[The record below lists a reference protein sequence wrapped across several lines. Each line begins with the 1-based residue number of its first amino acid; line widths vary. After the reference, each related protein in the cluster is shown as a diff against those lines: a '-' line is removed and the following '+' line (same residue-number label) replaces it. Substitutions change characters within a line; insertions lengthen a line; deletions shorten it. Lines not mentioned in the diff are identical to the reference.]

1 MSEISKAKRKIALRI
16 TFLILAVLTPVIY
29 TMPSYVAY
37 ADAAVVINA
46 TENDFYNKLKAAGI
60 NYAVA
65 WMTKRCMSMEYDYH
79 HHYEP
84 SDVKIG
90 KVIKSKDSVRQLPL
104 WLEWKVDSGR
114 ERDGKIHCWDGNE
127 NNRSIFHQ
135 FMHYMGLD
143 NGHWDGYKYNEIFCD
158 GGGNGMLE
166 KWTSETFGIGETK
179 QNSGCDIV
187 EDGYHWRMSSNWE
200 TYLKKAYEKHKEESK
215 NPYMIDWDKLYEGFD
230 NIGGYFNYIED
241 FNLECQDVVINIYD
255 EPDSKR
261 NDNRST
267 YPIRYFDFD
276 KESLKLT
283 AKDKYYYIKSKNKSW
298 TPITD
303 KSIVNNCT
311 NALIGIRRLE
321 DQFNGVNNRQ
331 DAPEAGY
338 EGVILYYLHDNC
350 AKLKTDDGKNAW
362 EELRTLINTI
372 ITDST
377 GKYSEANK
385 QTAKEDLELMDKW
398 KDNDY
403 VVEEGKEED
412 KEGKKYWCLDVEE
425 MNKKLEDFDDPALHV
440 GDENPGDGDKDNCYS
455 KAGSLGWIL
464 CPIIE
469 SARTAIIESYGTLV
483 EPALQMDSCLFI
495 IDGATKPKDCKNT
508 TDGTYQAWKI
518 FRDIANVAFVIL
530 FIIVIFS
537 QVTGFGIDNYGVKK
551 ALPKL
556 LVAAVLINL
565 SFIICQG
572 AIDLCNITGK
582 GIGGLFQ
589 SITKTVGYP
598 DKVKVTVGDNT
609 TTVKATDEGSWQ
621 DTNTWGKSFASNWLG
636 NSALVILVAAL
647 GIGIVL
653 SQGLAIII
661 PVFMLL
667 ISVVVAILGLV
678 AILGIR
684 QAVAVLLVVVS
695 PLAFACYILPNTK
708 SIFDKWFKTFQGL
721 LLAYP
726 ICSALV
732 YGGDMAATIL
742 MNAANGNLWVLIS
755 AAVISVAPIF
765 IIPKIIRSSMGALS
779 GGIAN
784 LSHRMGGYA
793 KGKARGRMENSALTN
808 RRNYNQMMRNQKHAA
823 SASQYNAKRGKQVLS
838 GRIGNKLAKGGQLT
852 AAQRRKYNV
861 AMGAVNANNQDSQ
874 NAYAS
879 SFDGIGDDSIE
890 SRLMGNIDSNGR
902 IKDTNMLI
910 AGLNSI
916 HDEDKLT
923 RTVKKLSET
932 GALDKLAVEDKDA
945 YHRIAQA
952 MQSRKDSVINQSI
965 GKLMD
970 KGETVSGMYA
980 SGSLKKKVQDAGTSV
995 MATQNKDVFNTE
1007 GAAELFSD
1015 DQLRAGLTAG
1025 YSGGTAAAF
1034 HNMMQNVDDERMG
1047 NIVDGMTGQDVSN
1060 LKSATVQ
1067 VKGDDGEMHEKEVGA
1082 LATIGRGSVE
1092 AGGKFVQDHAT
1103 NAVNQLRG
1111 VEGDELRPNMDEQTL
1126 KALNIKNAAPA
1137 ASDGSDTP
1145 AAAGGEPT
1153 IVDSNPNQS
1162 SISSGINVNNMTE
1175 DDYNYIQWQHD
1186 HNPGSDAPAAEG
1198 GMTIDHGNSSSSTS
1212 SNDHHFSDHS
1222 AGEGH
1227 ATGSVAR
1234 AEARAA
1240 GESSSTT
1247 SGGTMHVTPPAG
1259 SSVPHAAAPTAPD
1272 LNPVSSTG
1280 TKRDA
1285 EGHVVGE
1292 RAKEGNYFD
1301 YHPKQKGENNAAYS
1315 ARNAKEHEMEKVGYS
1330 IAPKGANETGAEYRA
1345 RVSKALKDAGL
1356 SGGKPADSAKP
1367 ADSGPKITTNHH
1379 KS

>member
-1 MSEISKAKRKIALRI
+1 MKSKIIALAFLTSFISIFVFNTATTYALDIEISATQENFYKR
-16 TFLILAVLTPVIY
+16 
-29 TMPSYVAY
+29 MME
-37 ADAAVVINA
+37 AA
-46 TENDFYNKLKAAGI
+46 ELKT
-60 NYAVA
+60 VTSL
-65 WMTKRCMSMEYDYH
+65 MKRCMKHDIAAQQWYTTNDLRNGDINRTTEVKVTFMWLEKRIEQFTKWSDMDGELRCDWNRGKGTSVFHQYVHFTSMEGNLDKIYCNGPYNGFVYREKTPGSNCDLYLTNTNSN
-79 HHYEP
+79 YKIDKGTEDGVMRAWKYLRKP
-84 SDVKIG
+84 FDEKVKNNKYIDSWDNIG
-90 KVIKSKDSVRQLPL
+90 
-104 WLEWKVDSGR
+104 E
-114 ERDGKIHCWDGNE
+114 
-127 NNRSIFHQ
+127 
-135 FMHYMGLD
+135 
-143 NGHWDGYKYNEIFCD
+143 D
-158 GGGNGMLE
+158 GGGFTNV
-166 KWTSETFGIGETK
+166 
-179 QNSGCDIV
+179 D
-187 EDGYHWRMSSNWE
+187 
-200 TYLKKAYEKHKEESK
+200 
-215 NPYMIDWDKLYEGFD
+215 
-230 NIGGYFNYIED
+230 GYFNYLLDYNVRCSSITDWKKATKPEGYT
-241 FNLECQDVVINIYD
+241 DVYPVTKFTLN
-255 EPDSKR
+255 E
-261 NDNRST
+261 NDNTLNANTWWYHLENSNGYNGGWT
-267 YPIRYFDFD
+267 KYLD
-276 KESLKLT
+276 KQPT
-283 AKDKYYYIKSKNKSW
+283 
-298 TPITD
+298 
-303 KSIVNNCT
+303 NCKG
-311 NALIGIRRLE
+311 LIERIEELRTE
-321 DQFNGVNNRQ
+321 FNGIENHADNYK
-331 DAPEAGY
+331 AGY
-338 EGVILYYLHDNC
+338 EGVL
-350 AKLKTDDGKNAW
+350 LKHLDDSCEGLTTDDGKNAW
-362 EELRTLINTI
+362 DELKAELEKIR
-372 ITDST
+372 DGES
-377 GKYSEANK
+377 YK
-385 QTAKEDLELMDKW
+385 QEDKDKAIERL
-398 KDNDY
+398 KQIEDMRPKHF
-403 VVEEGKEED
+403 VTSEGKEED
-412 KEGKKYWCLDVEE
+412 ENGKTYKCFDPEELKIQTEEFETPAIDPEDPTGGEG
-425 MNKKLEDFDDPALHV
+425 
-440 GDENPGDGDKDNCYS
+440 GDKDNCYT

-495 IDGATKPKDCKNT
+495 IDGATKPSNCKNT

-598 DKVKVTVGDNT
+598 DKVKVTVGDST

-784 LSHRMGGYA
+784 LSHRVGGYA

-823 SASQYNAKRGKQVLS
+823 GASQYNANRGKKVLN
-838 GRIGNKLAKGGQLT
+838 GRIGNKLAKGGQLS

-861 AMGAVNANNQDSQ
+861 AMGAVNSNNQDSQ

-879 SFDGIGDDSIE
+879 SFDGIGDNAIE
-890 SRLMGNIDSNGR
+890 GRLMNNIDDGR

-923 RTVKKLSET
+923 RTIKKLNEK
-932 GALDKLAVEDKDA
+932 GALDRLATEDKDA
-945 YHRIAQA
+945 YHRVAQA

-970 KGETVSGMYA
+970 KGETVSGMYS

-1007 GAAELFSD
+1007 GAADLFSN

-1034 HNMMQNVDDERMG
+1034 NGMMQNVNDDRMSE
-1047 NIVDGMTGQDVSN
+1047 IVGGMTAEDVSN

-1092 AGGKFVQDHAT
+1092 AGGAFVQKHAE

-1111 VEGDELRPNMDEQTL
+1111 VEGDELRPNMDEQSL
-1126 KALNIKNAAPA
+1126 KALNIKNAAP
-1137 ASDGSDTP
+1137 SDGSDAP

-1153 IVDSNPNQS
+1153 VVDSNPNQS

-1198 GMTIDHGNSSSSTS
+1198 GMTIDHGNSSSSSSS

-1227 ATGSVAR
+1227 ATGSMAR

-1240 GESSSTT
+1240 SEASGSSSSST
-1247 SGGTMHVTPPAG
+1247 SHMVTPPAG
-1259 SSVPHAAAPTAPD
+1259 AAVPHAAAPTAPD
-1272 LNPVSSTG
+1272 LNSVSSTG

-1301 YHPKQKGENNAAYS
+1301 YHPKQKGEDNAAYS

-1367 ADSGPKITTNHH
+1367 ADSGPRITTNHH